1 MNQVLNF
8 PICNLGKQW
17 GFHSGQKRGTRGRAP
32 PVCNFVHFRTFLVH
46 LIGPFRTNLELLGLL
61 LGERKPTPVSPWPFE
76 LCLFEIG
83 FLCLALSVLELT
95 L

>member
-17 GFHSGQKRGTRGRAP
+17 GFHSGQKQGTRGRGF
-32 PVCNFVHFRTFLVH
+32 PVCNFVHFRTS
-46 LIGPFRTNLELLGLL
+46 NLELLGLP